1 MCPPDVFILY
11 LRCTETPCIARRAR
25 RPVSEQHLQVSAL
38 PHLALAVAARRFRH
52 TQQTPLPLPPPSH
65 YIIQDY
71 LLPSLNVGAAITTPP
86 SHHRQLYPG
95 CPRCCT
101 CHCTRF

>member
-1 MCPPDVFILY
+1 MK
-11 LRCTETPCIARRAR
+11 T
-25 RPVSEQHLQVSAL
+25 SERLLSAVREIWDGYYAH
-38 PHLALAVAARRFRH
+38 PFVAGIREGTLDKAKFRY
-52 TQQTPLPLPPPSH
+52 

-95 CPRCCT
+95 CPRCCA
-101 CHCTRF
+101 CHCTSF